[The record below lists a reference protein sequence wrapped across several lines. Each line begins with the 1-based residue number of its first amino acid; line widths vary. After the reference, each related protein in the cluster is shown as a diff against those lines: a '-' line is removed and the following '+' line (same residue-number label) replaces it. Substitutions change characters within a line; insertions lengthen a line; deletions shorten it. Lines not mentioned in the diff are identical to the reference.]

1 MSLCYCWLCGFEMCV
16 CVIVH
21 AIPSCTRSTACLPH
35 PCPTDGERVFLPT
48 IPAPTNGPQVLWSS
62 GAFVIGASRRT
73 ASYVAREEMS
83 AAGRRF
89 LPSSDKLSVSA
100 NLLEDRVTRDALF
113 HLRCVL
119 RWEEEW
125 GRRAGMRRDARADRR
140 ESAMEGSA

>member
-1 MSLCYCWLCGFEMCV
+1 M
-16 CVIVH
+16 
-21 AIPSCTRSTACLPH
+21 
-35 PCPTDGERVFLPT
+35 DGERVCLPT
-48 IPAPTNGPQVLWSS
+48 IPAPTCVPNGLQVLWSS

-89 LPSSDKLSVSA
+89 LPYSDKLSVSA

-119 RWEEEW
+119 RWGE
-125 GRRAGMRRDARADRR
+125 GREGGKAGGMKAW
-140 ESAMEGSA
+140 SGSW